1 MMGHLG
7 SAVGRR
13 RTSVK
18 RQVRRKKELARR
30 LLMEG
35 LEDRRL
41 LALTPLLDGTNLSFN
56 EGGGAHDTLVL
67 RVNGEGLIEYST
79 NGTDFT
85 TDLNSQ
91 IAGVQ
96 TLAAA
101 DLTSLSITDGAGNDL
116 IDLSDPSLNPANF
129 PNLAG
134 PVTVRGGKGD
144 DTFKVG
150 QLDVTFFYSGTN
162 NGYDRFLSDG
172 PTTAT
177 VRLQAEADGTQIGL
191 AKYFNYDVGTNEL
204 RDVVKIIDAEGYSGV
219 VVTGSSDH
227 DRLNFTNVEFKG
239 SFEIQGGGGNDVTY
253 LSNVSDGVYRGGSGD
268 DTFYIGER
276 DATFLYSGISNG
288 YDSFVGNNPGQTS
301 RIVVESD
308 DTEVG
313 FATPFNNGVDVIDR
327 GDFTGVVLQGRDAE
341 HDRLDFSDVDF
352 MGTQDFTIGTL
363 KGTDTVTTS
372 LDREGKVRYDG
383 GLQSKGAIDT
393 VHIAVT
399 LEEAISPAFR
409 AELSAYQAL
418 LATELGPDIPF
429 TFFSLGGLTVVNFEK
444 AVGLLRYGS
453 ASYPFTNV
461 IVGNSNS
468 NTLTGTPE
476 DDLIYGGP
484 GHDII
489 NGLGGNDILIGGAD
503 NDTLDGGEGSD
514 VYLVSG
520 TTDGYDV
527 FNDTGVTG
535 TDIVIGVTTGTV
547 IGVRGYNNGVDE
559 FVGQGDTIIRDNIN
573 SNTLNFS
580 NTALTG
586 ILEVDGDKGRDI
598 ITASSL
604 SDGRYRGGEDND
616 DLIAGDGNVN
626 VTWLYSG
633 DNNGFDW
640 FVNGANHAIA
650 EAETTGTV
658 IGLRGYDNGVD
669 GFVGTG
675 DTIIRDNVNSNTLNF
690 SNTALTGILEVDG
703 DKGRDIITA
712 SSLSDGR
719 YRGGAD
725 NDDLIA
731 GDGNVNVTWLYSG
744 TDNGYDQFV
753 NGANLA
759 IAKAETEGTVI
770 GLRGYNDGVNEFVG
784 KGDTIIRDN
793 NDTNTLNFSN
803 TALTGILEVDGGRG
817 HDVITASSLSDGW
830 YRGGEDNDRLLAGD
844 GNVTV
849 TWLYSGTDNGYDQF
863 VNGTNL
869 AIAKAETE
877 GTVIGLRGYND
888 GVDDFVGKGDTII
901 RDNNDSNTLN
911 FSNTVLTGILEVDG
925 GRGHDVI
932 TASSL
937 SDGRYRGGEDNDDL
951 IAGDGN
957 VNVTW
962 LYSGDNNGSD
972 RFVNGSNHAVAVAET
987 TGTVIGLRGYNN
999 GVKEFVGKGDTII
1012 RDNIDSHTLN
1022 FSETTLTGISLLEA
1036 GNGNDTVT
1044 TSLSRLPMT
1053 YDGGNGSDRL
1063 NFSLTL
1069 EEAANPTVQADI
1081 TNFLNHLA
1089 TNGPTVPYTFNSLE
1103 GITVVNFE
1111 STYFPLAVTGAG
1123 HYRIVRDKNGAGTA
1137 DDQLVIYRDTGSGE
1151 VELARRLVT
1160 GTASVEIVGASGK
1173 SDSLTIDYSGG
1184 NPIPAGGLLF
1194 NGLNGSGT
1202 DTLSIVNGNHT
1213 TTNYTF
1219 ENNKSGS
1226 VTVDGSVITYKDIE
1240 QPINTTSKTTNA
1252 VFNLPESGAAVSLR
1266 ELPDEVAELSGSAIV
1281 GVRIVEP
1288 SGSLIVNGDDNDGIT
1303 VSGPSPLSL
1312 SSASLTLNGRNIT
1325 FNTDVSAK
1333 NITLNA
1339 SSVTS
1344 TAVTFGTAGSLT
1356 ASGGNIYVGSV
1367 GGISFG
1373 NATLTAANI
1382 DLSAGGA
1389 VGIGTVTSG
1398 SFKSTGSG
1406 GFDLSVT
1413 GSINASGPVQID
1425 HYSVTF
1431 RGPVTG
1437 SSIDVSSQ
1445 IVNST
1450 SINSAAATLTATTGD
1465 IHLTADNGGI
1475 AFGSSALVANNGSV
1489 NLLAKGAIGVK
1500 TVTAQNFSS
1509 SGSGTFDMAATEAAI
1524 TVAGDVTIHHQ
1535 GVTFRGPVTGS
1546 SIDVSSQSV
1555 NSTSI
1560 NSAAATLTATTGD
1573 IHLTADNGGIAF
1585 GSSALVAEQGSVI
1598 LSAAGAIG
1606 VKTVNAGNFSSSG
1619 SGTFDMAATGAAITV
1634 AGDVTIHHQGVT
1646 FRGPVTGSSI
1656 DVSSQA
1662 VNSTSINSAAATL
1675 TATTGDIH
1683 LTADYGG
1690 ISFGSGALVANNGS
1704 VNLSAKGAIGVK
1716 TVNAGNFSSSGSSTF
1731 DMAAT
1736 GAAITVT
1743 GDVVIDHT
1751 GTITV
1756 RGPISGASILL
1767 DSKSIV
1773 SGAINVQAAGTLTS
1787 TGNVTVVAGGGVS
1800 IGSNVTVNGP
1810 AGVFSSKGTSFSAQ
1824 DIVVGEEGSI
1834 VLTHSGTM
1842 NLYGTL
1848 DAGTYIFTETNPG
1861 DVDVN
1866 IRGTAKIRFYVDVQS
1881 PPETPLLTLTGGGDL
1896 QFSNGSQVEI
1906 ITANEPEPIDVWVNL
1921 VEVKDGGTVVN
1932 SGFTWSAEG
1941 PGVDAVDAI
1950 LADGEFLKV
1959 LLNH

>member
-559 FVGQGDTIIRDNIN
+559 FVGQGDTIIRDNI
-573 SNTLNFS
+573 
-580 NTALTG
+580 
-586 ILEVDGDKGRDI
+586 
-598 ITASSL
+598 
-604 SDGRYRGGEDND
+604 
-616 DLIAGDGNVN
+616 
-626 VTWLYSG
+626 
-633 DNNGFDW
+633 
-640 FVNGANHAIA
+640 
-650 EAETTGTV
+650 
-658 IGLRGYDNGVD
+658 
-669 GFVGTG
+669 
-675 DTIIRDNVNSNTLNF
+675 NSNTLNF